1 MRTDHKLSNKES
13 ISMKDLAGMNVY
25 IPDDSHRMSQRFIQY
40 WPEFYKSIVIDFTT
54 NEYESFYHTL
64 PKSNCGIALTFR
76 FLCNE
81 LDPELTYLPIKEE
94 SFIELFYC
102 VRKEHP
108 KSPALEQ
115 FSDYVYQN
123 VDVYE

>member
-81 LDPELTYLPIKEE
+81 LDPELTYVILLCEKG
-94 SFIELFYC
+94 SSQ
-102 VRKEHP
+102 
-108 KSPALEQ
+108 KSCIRAVFRLCISECGCI
-115 FSDYVYQN
+115 
-123 VDVYE
+123 